1 MHFWVPWIWNN
12 QMGSSQKTT
21 TLRVLQ
27 TADWNVPPLSLEK
40 GLMACPGA
48 SGWGA
53 HFRFISSKSHG
64 GTECRSTLLWLC
76 CNSLAPMRNDLTH
89 TTIALIFAN
98 CSQKDTF
105 RWPDLE
111 ASRIYNCSPTG
122 QYIFT
127 YLKNCCLG
135 VWLLISLK
143 LGANWGLS
151 PWNTHRSLNTWDLSR
166 INQAAY
172 TTTKVE
178 CPKTRARLN
187 IRIHLY
193 TRPCL

>member
-1 MHFWVPWIWNN
+1 M
-12 QMGSSQKTT
+12 T
-21 TLRVLQ
+21 
-27 TADWNVPPLSLEK
+27 
-40 GLMACPGA
+40 CPGA

-64 GTECRSTLLWLC
+64 GTISALFFGF
-76 CNSLAPMRNDLTH
+76 SLAPMRNDLTH

-135 VWLLISLK
+135 VCLLISLK
-143 LGANWGLS
+143 LGAHWGLS
-151 PWNTHRSLNTWDLSR
+151 LWNTHRSLNTWDLSR

-178 CPKTRARLN
+178 WPPRTRARLN
-187 IRIHLY
+187 NKIHLY